1 MNNWMKLWFMEI
13 LRKNDSNL
21 IFNHKSVSIQILVE
35 FSSKNEFTVVCCLH
49 TVRVPNRRGGG
60 GVWRLQCVYSYLLM
74 FPKFRTSLFSHL
86 RKGHFWKFCQK
97 IITPGPTPFYL
108 FHVLK
113 CSFIKVCF
121 HAKSLFLSNFR

>member
-1 MNNWMKLWFMEI
+1 MKLWFMEI

-74 FPKFRTSLFSHL
+74 FRKFRTSLFSHL

-97 IITPGPTPFYL
+97 IITPGPTPFL
-108 FHVLK
+108 SVSCFKV
-113 CSFIKVCF
+113 FI
-121 HAKSLFLSNFR
+121 HKSLFPCKITFPEQF